1 MFSARML
8 VLTEVMGVKSYTVLP
23 GVRISFMGARS
34 ATIRSRRGPMRPRQ
48 ATTFDN
54 CHNQLRDVLH
64 PILGLRTGRYLR
76 EPSRQRYVEVVRR
89 SARSTQR
96 TSRRF
101 LTDRRADHR

>member
-1 MFSARML
+1 MSIFFVDTASM
-8 VLTEVMGVKSYTVLP
+8 TS
-23 GVRISFMGARS
+23 
-34 ATIRSRRGPMRPRQ
+34 RSRRGPMRLRQ

-54 CHNQLRDVLH
+54 CHNQLRDFLH

-101 LTDRRADHR
+101 LTNRRADHR